1 MAGTGGGVDVAVAS
15 NMPRMWVRLGV
26 LVWVAPSGKGR
37 AVAGGR
43 MVHAKGRG
51 DAFSN
56 VEMMAAF
63 KTFTLEYPSA

>member
-1 MAGTGGGVDVAVAS
+1 
-15 NMPRMWVRLGV
+15 
-26 LVWVAPSGKGR
+26 
-37 AVAGGR
+37 